1 MRPGSDPGLT
11 TALPGLM
18 QGGRCHVDQFLCHNS
33 DYVLDER
40 CLSVAEDRC
49 NNRPVSA
56 GRRPLCDVLQSIPNK
71 HTVLSG
77 GSTFLA

>member
-1 MRPGSDPGLT
+1 MLISFFVIILIMYWMRG
-11 TALPGLM
+11 
-18 QGGRCHVDQFLCHNS
+18 VK
-33 DYVLDER
+33 
-40 CLSVAEDRC
+40 CLSVAEYRC

-71 HTVLSG
+71 RTVLSG